1 MIIAKTALHTSI
13 NPGEVSIQKFHSE
26 LVKKQDEFKN
36 QHIIIDFSKKNNV
49 TIEELLLFLGISSL
63 TKDNGMS
70 FVIISTD
77 IFMDE
82 LPEELVVVP
91 TFLEAEDILQME
103 AIERELGF

>member
-1 MIIAKTALHTSI
+1 MIIDKTTLHTSI
-13 NPGEVSIQKFHSE
+13 NPGEISIPEFLSD

-36 QHIIIDFSKKNNV
+36 QHIILDFSKKNNV
-49 TIEELLLFLGISSL
+49 TIEELLLFLDISSL
-63 TKDNGMS
+63 IKDNGMS
-70 FVIISTD
+70 FVIVSTD
-77 IFMDE
+77 IYMDE